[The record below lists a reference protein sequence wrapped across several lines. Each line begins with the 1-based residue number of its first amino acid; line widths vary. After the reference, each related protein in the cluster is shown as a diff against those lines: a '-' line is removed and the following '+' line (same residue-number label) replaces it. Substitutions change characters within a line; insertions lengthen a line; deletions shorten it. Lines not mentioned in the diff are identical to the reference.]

1 MPEGGEL
8 RSPMP
13 EGGEL
18 RSPMPEGGELRSPMP
33 EGGESYTII
42 ISNAAWRHRLLNP
55 VYYN

>member
-1 MPEGGEL
+1 
-8 RSPMP
+8 MP

-33 EGGESYTII
+33 EGGESCTII

>member
-8 RSPMP
+8 RSHMP
-13 EGGEL
+13 EGREL

-42 ISNAAWRHRLLNP
+42 ISNVTWRHRLLNP